1 MVNITINGKTIEVPE
16 GKTVLQAA
24 RLNGIEIPTLC
35 DHPAVKPYGGCRLC
49 LVEVKGMRT
58 LTTSCT
64 LPVYDGMEIKTDTPA
79 IHSTRRFILDM
90 IFGERNHFCMYCQK
104 SGGDCDL
111 QNAAYDEGMTHWGV
125 QPQWSSFSVDSSHPY
140 FVVDHSRCILCR
152 RCERACAE
160 LAGSFTLSMEF
171 RGPRT
176 MLTADCGVQ
185 MGDSSCVR
193 CGTCVSVCPTGA
205 LIDRHSAYLGLTK
218 DFQKT
223 ESVCVNC
230 SLGCGVEILTRGNQL
245 VRIEGNWDS
254 PVNGGVICELG
265 RYKPMN
271 DKRPRLTTPQ
281 IRTNGNLMPVAWEQ
295 AIQYAAGKLQEQSR
309 TGGTAALASPRLP
322 SEALYT
328 FSELFAGKLDSPA
341 VATTKAESVPYGWPA
356 SYSSYGSL
364 EDLKDADCVIIA
376 GVDLTKVHQVAGFF
390 IKRRLPFGLN
400 MVLVDSQENG
410 LSQLARYRLQPE
422 EAGEAAVLHS
432 LAEQLAVVKSQ
443 KEPAGSS
450 IDENIRLA
458 AGAIAAAS
466 KVVVITGGTL
476 KPEGAAA
483 AAELARWAEASL
495 IQLPLSA
502 NSLAALGYGLGRP
515 FETNGCTAAYLALGD
530 EEPSPELISMM
541 EEIPFLVV
549 QASHVSPLSERADV
563 IFPVESWAEQDGHY
577 LNLEGRLQRASKA
590 LQAPGQARSNLSVL
604 QSLASCL
611 DYEITGEWQNELL
624 VI

>member
-1 MVNITINGKTIEVPE
+1 MVNITINGKAIEVPE

-24 RLNGIEIPTLC
+24 RLNGIKIPTLC

-64 LPVYDGMEIKTDTPA
+64 LPVYEGMEITTETPA
-79 IHSTRRFILDM
+79 IHTTRRFILDM

-111 QNAAYDEGMTHWGV
+111 QNAAYGEGMTHWGV
-125 QPQWSSFSVDSSHPY
+125 QPQWSSFAVDSSHPY
-140 FVVDHSRCILCR
+140 FVVDHNRCILCR

-160 LAGSFTLSMEF
+160 LAGSFTLSMQF

-176 MLTADCGVQ
+176 MLTADCGIPL
-185 MGDSSCVR
+185 GDSSCVR

-205 LIDRHSAYLGLTK
+205 LIDRNSAYLGLTA
-218 DFQKT
+218 DCQRT
-223 ESVCVNC
+223 ESVCTNC
-230 SLGCGVEILTRGNQL
+230 SLGCGVEILTRDNQL
-245 VRIEGNWDS
+245 VRIEGSWDS
-254 PVNGGVICELG
+254 PVNSGLLCELG
-265 RYKPMN
+265 RYHPLA

-281 IRTNGNLMPVAWEQ
+281 IRTNGNLVPVSWEQ
-295 AIQYAAGKLQEQSR
+295 AIQFAAIKLQEQSR
-309 TGGTAALASPRLP
+309 FGGTAALASPRLP
-322 SEALYT
+322 AEALYI

-341 VATTKAESVPYGWPA
+341 VATTKEEAVPYGWPA

-364 EDLKDADCVIIA
+364 DDLKDADCVVVA
-376 GVDLTKVHQVAGFF
+376 GADLTKDQQVAGFF
-390 IKRRLPFGLN
+390 IKRRLPSGLSL
-400 MVLVDSQENG
+400 VLVDSQENG
-410 LSQLARYRLQPE
+410 LNLLARYRLQPE
-422 EAGEAAVLHS
+422 TGGEAAVLQALTEC
-432 LAEQLAVVKSQ
+432 LAAVKNQ
-443 KEPAGSS
+443 KDPVESCT
-450 IDENIRLA
+450 DDDIRLA

-466 KVVVITGGTL
+466 KVVVVTGGAL
-476 KPEGAAA
+476 KPEASSA

-515 FETNGCTAAYLALGD
+515 FETNGCKTAYLALGD
-530 EEPSPELISMM
+530 EDPSPDLVSLMDD
-541 EEIPFLVV
+541 IPFLVV
-549 QASHVSPLSERADV
+549 QASHASPLSERADV

-577 LNLEGRLQRASKA
+577 LNLEGRLQQARKA
-590 LQAPGQARSNLSVL
+590 IQAPGQARSNLAVL
-604 QSLASCL
+604 QSLALCL
-611 DYEITGEWQNELL
+611 DYEINGEWQNELF